1 MNSIEEH
8 KMNRKLAKLFVFVS
22 MLALVLA
29 VSACEGTFQVS
40 GNVDETTGNI
50 DIGGALDA
58 DGNQAGGN
66 PNTVGGFLRNNFEVI
81 LIFLFVILIV
91 VLIARK

>member
-1 MNSIEEH
+1 MN
-8 KMNRKLAKLFVFVS
+8 KKLVKLFVFVS

-58 DGNQAGGN
+58 DGNQAVGN